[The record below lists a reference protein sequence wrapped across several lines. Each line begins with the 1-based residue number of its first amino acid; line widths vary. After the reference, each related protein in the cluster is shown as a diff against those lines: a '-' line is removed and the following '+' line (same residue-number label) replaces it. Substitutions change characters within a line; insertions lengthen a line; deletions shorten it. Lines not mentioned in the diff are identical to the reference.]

1 MDDIDQQ
8 KQLAHTKIDEI
19 YEKYADNEYML
30 TKIDIYICQQLPS
43 IFENMER
50 LHIERSNR
58 IRELSTEQDNFIQYF
73 LNNNQYFYVSS
84 TELFFYYD
92 GLHYY
97 QINEDDI
104 LYQVLS
110 TISKD
115 RNLMSW
121 KQRTKINIMKR
132 IKENSLLGTIPE
144 SDTIQFVLDMFC
156 PLLFP
161 NRTEAKYFLTILG
174 DNILRKNINL
184 IHFIHPKSKH
194 FLQTLNNICQ
204 ATIGGGL
211 AQTFKYKYYEH
222 DYQDCRLVKINETVK
237 SELVWNSNI
246 TQHVLDII
254 CVACHYSVRYKSSDN
269 YLIDC
274 SNDNELLKSVFF
286 MKDIQPSDLI
296 GQFIGEYLDINNT
309 QEGHQSNMIISWKN
323 MQYLWKQF
331 LESKNL
337 PSIVF
342 MQTLKQL
349 VIEQLKNYYKEEQ
362 DVFVGIYSKH
372 LPAIQKFLS
381 FWNETMIFDETES
394 DLEIEEIIIL
404 FKKWC
409 QIKNESPS
417 QLNDKQI
424 IDLLIN
430 YYPNIEIEHDKYIS
444 KTRSVLW
451 DKQMD
456 IEVAMDKLKES
467 IRHKYNNELRPT
479 SPGNN
484 MNYSIYDAY
493 SFYCKQN
500 NSQNVSK
507 SYFEK
512 YIFDN
517 FNQYIVDSKFL
528 SCEWYML

>member
-1 MDDIDQQ
+1 MDNIDQQ
-8 KQLAHTKIDEI
+8 KQSAHAKIDEI
-19 YEKYADNEYML
+19 YEKYTENEYML
-30 TKIDIYICQQLPS
+30 TKIDNYICQQLPS
-43 IFENMER
+43 IIENMER
-50 LHIERSNR
+50 LHIERANR

-115 RNLMSW
+115 RYLMSW

-132 IKENSLLGTIPE
+132 IKENSLLASIPE
-144 SDTIQFVLDMFC
+144 SDTIQFVLDILS
-156 PLLFP
+156 PLLFT

-174 DNILRKNINL
+174 DNILRKNTNL
-184 IHFIHPKSKH
+184 IHFIYPKSKH
-194 FLQTLNNICQ
+194 FLQSINNICQ
-204 ATIGGGL
+204 ATIGVGL

-222 DYQDCRLVKINETVK
+222 EYQDCRLVKINETVK

-246 TQHVLDII
+246 TQHVLDIV
-254 CVACHYSVRYKSSDN
+254 CVACHYSMRYKSSDE
-269 YLIDC
+269 YLLE
-274 SNDNELLKSVFF
+274 SNNDSDLLKSVFF

-309 QEGHQSNMIISWKN
+309 QDVNQSNMMINWKN

-349 VIEQLKNYYKEEQ
+349 VVEQLKNYYKEEQ
-362 DVFVGIYSKH
+362 DAFVGIYSKH

-381 FWNETMIFDETES
+381 FWNETMIVDETES

-409 QIKNESPS
+409 QIKNETPS

-424 IDLLIN
+424 LDLLIN

-456 IEVAMDKLKES
+456 IEVALDKLKEI

-479 SPGNN
+479 SPGSN

>member
-1 MDDIDQQ
+1 MNNIDQQ

-19 YEKYADNEYML
+19 YEKYTDNEYML
-30 TKIDIYICQQLPS
+30 TKINSYMSQLPS
-43 IFENMER
+43 IIENMER
-50 LHIERSNR
+50 LHIERTNR

-115 RNLMSW
+115 RSLMSW

-132 IKENSLLGTIPE
+132 IKENSLLASIPE
-144 SDTIQFVLDMFC
+144 SDTIQFVLDLLC
-156 PLLFP
+156 PLLFA

-184 IHFIHPKSKH
+184 IHFIYPKSKH

-204 ATIGGGL
+204 STIGVGL
-211 AQTFKYKYYEH
+211 AQTFKHKYYEH

-246 TQHVLDII
+246 TQYVLDII
-254 CVACHYSVRYKSSDN
+254 CVACHYSMRYKSSDE

-309 QEGHQSNMIISWKN
+309 QEGHQSNMMISWKN

-349 VIEQLKNYYKEEQ
+349 VIEQFKNYYKEEQ
-362 DVFVGIYSKH
+362 DSFVGIYSKH

-381 FWNETMIFDETES
+381 FWNETMIYDETET

-409 QIKNESPS
+409 QIKGETPS

-424 IDLLIN
+424 LDLLIN
-430 YYPNIEIEHDKYIS
+430 YYPSIEIEHDKYIS

-451 DKQMD
+451 DKQME
-456 IEVAMDKLKES
+456 IELAMDKLKEL
-467 IRHKYNNELRPT
+467 IRYQYNNELRPT

-493 SFYCKQN
+493 SFYCKLN

>member
-1 MDDIDQQ
+1 MDNIDQQ
-8 KQLAHTKIDEI
+8 KKLAHTKIDEI
-19 YEKYADNEYML
+19 YEKYANNEYIL
-30 TKIDIYICQQLPS
+30 TKIDNYICQQLPS
-43 IFENMER
+43 IIENMER
-50 LHIERSNR
+50 LHIERTNR

-97 QINEDDI
+97 EINEDDI

-132 IKENSLLGTIPE
+132 IKENSLLASIPE
-144 SDTIQFVLDMFC
+144 SDTIQFVLDMLC
-156 PLLFP
+156 PLLFT
-161 NRTEAKYFLTILG
+161 NRTEAKYFLTIFG
-174 DNILRKNINL
+174 DNILRKNTNL
-184 IHFIHPKSKH
+184 IHFIYPKSKQ

-204 ATIGGGL
+204 ARIGVGL

-222 DYQDCRLVKINETVK
+222 EYQDCRLVKINETVK
-237 SELVWNSNI
+237 SELAWSSNI
-246 TQHVLDII
+246 TQYALDII
-254 CVACHYSVRYKSSDN
+254 TVACHYSIRYKSSDE
-269 YLIDC
+269 YLLES
-274 SNDNELLKSVFF
+274 SNNVELLNSVFF
-286 MKDIQPSDLI
+286 MKDIQPNNLI
-296 GQFIGEYLDINNT
+296 KQFVVEFLDINT
-309 QEGHQSNMIISWKN
+309 ASESHEPNMNISWKN

-331 LESKNL
+331 LETKNL

-342 MQTLKQL
+342 MQTLKQN
-349 VIEQLKNYYKEEQ
+349 VVEQLKHYYKEDQ
-362 DVFVGIYSKH
+362 DVFVGVYSKH

-381 FWNETMIFDETES
+381 FWNETMVYDETES

-409 QIKNESPS
+409 QSKNETSS
-417 QLNDKQI
+417 QLTDKKI
-424 IDLLIN
+424 LDLIMN
-430 YYPNIEIEHDKYIS
+430 YYPNVEVEQEKYIL
-444 KTRSVLW
+444 KTRSILW

-456 IEVAMDKLKES
+456 IVVALDKLKEI
-467 IRHKYNNELRPT
+467 IRGDANI
-479 SPGNN
+479 NN

-500 NSQNVSK
+500 NMQNVSK

-512 YIFDN
+512 YIVDN
-517 FNQYIVDSKFL
+517 FNEYIVDSKFL
-528 SCEWYML
+528 SSQWFMG

>member
-1 MDDIDQQ
+1 MDDIENPRL
-8 KQLAHTKIDEI
+8 LAHKKIDEI
-19 YEKYADNEYML
+19 YEKYAENGYML
-30 TKIDIYICQQLPS
+30 TKIDNYICQQLPS

-50 LHIERSNR
+50 LHIERANR

-73 LNNNQYFYVSS
+73 LNNNQYFYSAA

-132 IKENSLLGTIPE
+132 IKENSLLGSIPE
-144 SDTIQFVLDMFC
+144 SDTIQFVLDILS
-156 PLLFP
+156 PILFS
-161 NRTEAKYFLTILG
+161 NRVEAKYFLTILG
-174 DNILRKNINL
+174 DNILRKNTNL
-184 IHFIHPKSKH
+184 IHFIYPKSKQ

-211 AQTFKYKYYEH
+211 SQTFKYKYYEH
-222 DYQDCRLVKINETVK
+222 EYQDCRLVKINETVK

-254 CVACHYSVRYKSSDN
+254 SVACHYSIRYKSSDE
-269 YLIDC
+269 YLLEF
-274 SNDNELLKSVFF
+274 SNDNQLLDSVFF

-296 GQFIGEYLDINNT
+296 RQFIDEYLDINNT
-309 QEGHQSNMIISWKN
+309 QDVNQSNMIINWKN

-337 PSIVF
+337 PSIIF

-349 VIEQLKNYYKEEQ
+349 MIGQLTHCYKEEQ
-362 DVFVGIYSKH
+362 DAFIGIYSKH

-381 FWNETMIFDETES
+381 FWNETMVLDETES

-404 FKKWC
+404 FKKWS
-409 QIKNESPS
+409 QNKNETSS

-424 IDLLIN
+424 LDLIIN
-430 YYPNIEIEHDKYIS
+430 YYPNIEIENDKYIA
-444 KTRSVLW
+444 KTRCVLW
-451 DKQMD
+451 DKQME
-456 IEVAMDKLKES
+456 IEVALDKLKELIRYQCS
-467 IRHKYNNELRPT
+467 IELNST
-479 SPGNN
+479 SGGNN

-512 YIFDN
+512 YILDN
-517 FNQYIVDSKFL
+517 FDQYIVDSKFL
-528 SCEWYML
+528 SCDWYA

>member
-1 MDDIDQQ
+1 MDNIDQQ
-8 KQLAHTKIDEI
+8 KQLVHAKIDEI
-19 YEKYADNEYML
+19 YEKYTNNEYML
-30 TKIDIYICQQLPS
+30 TKINNYICQQLPS
-43 IFENMER
+43 IIENMER
-50 LHIERSNR
+50 LHIERANR

-132 IKENSLLGTIPE
+132 IKENSLLATIPE
-144 SDTIQFVLDMFC
+144 SDTIQFVLDILS
-156 PLLFP
+156 PLLFA

-174 DNILRKNINL
+174 DNILRKNVNL

-194 FLQTLNNICQ
+194 FLQTLNNICHSM
-204 ATIGGGL
+204 IGIGVS
-211 AQTFKYKYYEH
+211 QTFKYKYYEH

-237 SELVWNSNI
+237 SELAWSSNI
-246 TQHVLDII
+246 TQHVLDIV
-254 CVACHYSVRYKSSDN
+254 CVACHYSMRYKSSDE
-269 YLIDC
+269 YLLES

-286 MKDIQPSDLI
+286 MKEIQPSDLI
-296 GQFIGEYLDINNT
+296 GQFVGEYLDINNT
-309 QEGHQSNMIISWKN
+309 QESHQSNMIISWKN

-349 VIEQLKNYYKEEQ
+349 VIEQLKTYYKEEQ
-362 DVFVGIYSKH
+362 DIFVGIYSKH

-381 FWNETMIFDETES
+381 FWNETMIFDETET

-409 QIKNESPS
+409 QTKNESPS

-424 IDLLIN
+424 LDLLIN
-430 YYPNIEIEHDKYIS
+430 YYPNIEIENDKYIS
-444 KTRSVLW
+444 KTRSILW

-467 IRHKYNNELRPT
+467 IRHKHNNELRPT
-479 SPGNN
+479 SPSSN

-528 SCEWYML
+528 SYEWYML

>member
-1 MDDIDQQ
+1 
-8 KQLAHTKIDEI
+8 
-19 YEKYADNEYML
+19 ML
-30 TKIDIYICQQLPS
+30 
-43 IFENMER
+43 
-50 LHIERSNR
+50 
-58 IRELSTEQDNFIQYF
+58 
-73 LNNNQYFYVSS
+73 
-84 TELFFYYD
+84 
-92 GLHYY
+92 
-97 QINEDDI
+97 
-104 LYQVLS
+104 
-110 TISKD
+110 
-115 RNLMSW
+115 
-121 KQRTKINIMKR
+121 
-132 IKENSLLGTIPE
+132 
-144 SDTIQFVLDMFC
+144 C
-156 PLLFP
+156 PLLFT

-174 DNILRKNINL
+174 DNILRKNANL

-204 ATIGGGL
+204 SMIGIGL
-211 AQTFKYKYYEH
+211 SQTFKYKYYEH

-237 SELVWNSNI
+237 SELAWSSNI
-246 TQHVLDII
+246 TQHVLDIV
-254 CVACHYSVRYKSSDN
+254 CVACHYSMRYKSSDE
-269 YLIDC
+269 YLLES
-274 SNDNELLKSVFF
+274 SNDSDLVKSVFF
-286 MKDIQPSDLI
+286 MKDIQQSDLI
-296 GQFIGEYLDINNT
+296 GQFVGEYLDINNT
-309 QEGHQSNMIISWKN
+309 QENHQSNMIISWKN

-381 FWNETMIFDETES
+381 FWNETMIFDETET

-409 QIKNESPS
+409 QTKNESPS

-424 IDLLIN
+424 LDLLIN
-430 YYPNIEIEHDKYIS
+430 YYPNIEIENDKYIS
-444 KTRSVLW
+444 KTRSILW

-479 SPGNN
+479 SPSNN
-484 MNYSIYDAY
+484 INYSIYDAY

-528 SCEWYML
+528 SSEWYML